1 MNPALLNRGCQ
12 QPGHASPIPSPLVP
26 MSAPGFLQ
34 ISASQPRGQK
44 TVACHLLS
52 LHMFLFGGTHRAA
65 VFEKLLYSSNGWHLS
80 CFPTPQALSYLLEM
94 EPTTELI
101 HLKKSYYYSH
111 FAKGKLRHEEEIS
124 PRLHRQKTGCLSQDL
139 NPAAGHLAAW
149 SLPTGSPNLPR
160 WSLYLALDPSR
171 PNTQPHLA
179 RVHS

>member
-1 MNPALLNRGCQ
+1 MPAPSHLRWYPCQ
-12 QPGHASPIPSPLVP
+12 LQASCRSL
-26 MSAPGFLQ
+26 
-34 ISASQPRGQK
+34 
-44 TVACHLLS
+44 LLS
-52 LHMFLFGGTHRAA
+52 PEGRKQLPATYWACTCSCLAEHRAA

-160 WSLYLALDPSR
+160 WSLYLTLDPSR